1 VSDDPEQLAA
11 RYGALATVVRRGGRA
26 YPAAYAVAP
35 KLRFV
40 VGSDPLVL
48 DPELA
53 AGGAG
58 HLAAV
63 RERVPWMYDGAILC
77 LDRMHGD
84 TMSLRPAGYFGRIS
98 TCDALRAEDGDALR
112 DRADALAGGDPL
124 RDGSGRAAGL
134 GVTVVA
140 VLQNHVVLGRRAGLP
155 IGEGTWHVVPAGMAE
170 LGVDVAETAVTELRE
185 ELGLSC
191 AAADLRLL
199 GVGFDL
205 LRLVPEIVYRVD
217 IDADPEAVVAAA
229 PRDEHDAFDIHLI
242 DEDIG
247 VWSVWKHYAPLE
259 LAAPGAAALALL
271 EDSAP

>member
-1 VSDDPEQLAA
+1 MSDDPEQLAT
-11 RYGALATVVRRGGRA
+11 RYGGLAEVVRRAGRV
-26 YPAAYAVAP
+26 YPAAFVALSS
-35 KLRFV
+35 LRFV
-40 VGSDPLVL
+40 VGSDPVVL
-48 DPELA
+48 DPQLA
-53 AGGAG
+53 AGGAA

-77 LDRMHGD
+77 LDRLHD
-84 TMSLRPAGYFGRIS
+84 DQMSLRPGGYWGRIS

-112 DRADALAGGDPL
+112 ARADALAGGDPL
-124 RDGSGRAAGL
+124 RNGSGRAAGL

-140 VLQNHVVLGRRAGLP
+140 VVGGHLILGRRAGLP

-170 LGVDVAETAVTELRE
+170 VDVAVADTAVVELRE
-185 ELGLSC
+185 ELGVE
-191 AAADLRLL
+191 APTAPRLL

-229 PRDEHDAFDIHLI
+229 PRDEHDAFELHTL
-242 DEDIG
+242 ET
-247 VWSVWKHYAPLE
+247 VWSRFAPLE

-271 EDSAP
+271 EADFRA